1 MTARDTAAGDA
12 GGLAGAGAAGETGHA
27 DGLTGTGAAGETG
40 EAEETGGTGGT
51 GGPADDGLAAR
62 LARMISDACDGR
74 ITPEEV
80 LATGASPEA
89 SLSALGVTSL
99 ALLRLIDAVEEEFD
113 VVLDLGGG
121 AAHLDSFPLLVG
133 HVAQGTR

>member
-12 GGLAGAGAAGETGHA
+12 GDLADAGAAGETGHA
-27 DGLTGTGAAGETG
+27 DGLAGTGAAGD
-40 EAEETGGTGGT
+40 AGGTGD
-51 GGPADDGLAAR
+51 PADAGLAAR

-74 ITPEEV
+74 VTPAEV
-80 LATGASPEA
+80 LTAGASPGA

-133 HVAQGTR
+133 HVAEGTR

>member
-12 GGLAGAGAAGETGHA
+12 EGLADAGAAGETGHA
-27 DGLTGTGAAGETG
+27 DGLAGTGAAGE
-40 EAEETGGTGGT
+40 ARETGGSGS
-51 GGPADDGLAAR
+51 PADAGLAAR

-74 ITPEEV
+74 VTPAEI
-80 LATGASPEA
+80 LATGASPGA

-113 VVLDLGGG
+113 VVLDLSGG

-133 HVAQGTR
+133 HVAEGTR